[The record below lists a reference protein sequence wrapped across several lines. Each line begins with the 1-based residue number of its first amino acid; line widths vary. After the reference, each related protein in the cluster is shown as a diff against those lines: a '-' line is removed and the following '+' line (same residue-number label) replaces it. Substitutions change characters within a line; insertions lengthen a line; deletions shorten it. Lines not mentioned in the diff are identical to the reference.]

1 VSSDTRL
8 PVTIVTGFLGAGKT
22 TLIFRLVTARHH
34 ERIGVIV
41 GDVIDT
47 AIDAELLTAVVDAI
61 DTVAASTVGAAHVV
75 GALDRMHRIMPAL
88 DRIVVETSGLGD
100 PEPLLDA
107 IRGDLSF
114 AHVDAV
120 IALADAAEPVSDHHR
135 SARRQLELATHI
147 IISKADLVSPGELSR
162 VRARV
167 RALNPAAEMLAG
179 GGHLLDCELLLDR
192 LASTLSQR
200 DALRCSGTP
209 IRRRAT
215 RALADHAQHRARRRR
230 SSRF

>member
-1 VSSDTRL
+1 MSIDTRL

-22 TLIFRLVTARHH
+22 TLIFRLVTARHR

-135 SARRQLELATHI
+135 SARRQLELATH
-147 IISKADLVSPGELSR
+147 
-162 VRARV
+162 
-167 RALNPAAEMLAG
+167 
-179 GGHLLDCELLLDR
+179 R
-192 LASTLSQR
+192 LMT
-200 DALRCSGTP
+200 
-209 IRRRAT
+209 
-215 RALADHAQHRARRRR
+215 
-230 SSRF
+230 